1 MDLQQFLAGISEYCF
16 PMALSCY
23 LLVRMESR
31 LERLAEGIEALT
43 RAVEGMQ

>member
-1 MDLQQFLAGISEYCF
+1 MSPEQIMASLADYGF

-31 LERLAEGIEALT
+31 LEKLSAVIEELNRTLAVRG
-43 RAVEGMQ
+43 